1 MKQLWCAMSLM
12 AGSLLFSVNAS
23 ADTSSGALL
32 QQMNLASQSL
42 NYELSFVSI
51 SKQGVESLRYRH
63 ARLNNQPLAQL
74 LQLDGPRREVVLRGT
89 EISYFEPGLD
99 PFTLNGDYIVDS
111 LPSLVYSDFKR
122 LSAAYDFISV
132 GRTRIADRLCDVIRV
147 VARDGTRYS
156 FIAWLDAETKLPLR
170 VDLLDRDGETLEQF
184 RVVSFNVG
192 DNVSASM
199 ETLAKANLP
208 PQLSVPEGGDKANF
222 NWAPTWLPQGVTEV
236 SSSQR
241 RLPTFDG
248 PVESRLYS
256 DGLFS
261 FSININ
267 RATAASSDQ
276 LLRTGRRTVSTT
288 VRDNAEITV
297 VGELP
302 PQTAK
307 RISDIIQGSTMIK
320 EWATVV
326 SWHNG
331 VAQVHCDV
339 KASCSSCASRAGCGS
354 RVLNKL
360 GPQTSHTI
368 SVPCEQPLAA
378 GQKVELGIAESSLLG
393 SAMLVYMAPLAGL
406 FVMASIFQVL
416 FASDIASLCGALLG
430 GVGGFLVAR
439 GLSPR
444 LAARQSW
451 QPVILNVA
459 LPPDLLR
466 VDTPS
471 SDMGQ

>member
-12 AGSLLFSVNAS
+12 AGSLFFSVNAS

-51 SKQGVESLRYRH
+51 NKQGVESLRYRH
-63 ARLNNQPLAQL
+63 AKLDNRTLAQL

-99 PFTLNGDYIVDS
+99 PFTLNGDYIV
-111 LPSLVYSDFKR
+111 
-122 LSAAYDFISV
+122 SV
-132 GRTRIADRLCDVIRV
+132 GRTRIADRLCDVVRV

-156 FIAWLDAETKLPLR
+156 YIAWLDAETKLPLR

-199 ETLAKANLP
+199 ETLSKANLP
-208 PQLSVPEGGDKANF
+208 PQLSVPEGGNKANF
-222 NWAPTWLPQGVTEV
+222 NWAPTWLPQGVAEV

-267 RATAASSDQ
+267 RATANSTDQ
-276 LLRTGRRTVSTT
+276 LLRTGRRTVATT
-288 VRDNAEITV
+288 VRDNAEITI

-307 RISDIIQGSTMIK
+307 RISDSIK
-320 EWATVV
+320 F
-326 SWHNG
+326 
-331 VAQVHCDV
+331 
-339 KASCSSCASRAGCGS
+339 RA
-354 RVLNKL
+354 V
-360 GPQTSHTI
+360 Q
-368 SVPCEQPLAA
+368 
-378 GQKVELGIAESSLLG
+378 
-393 SAMLVYMAPLAGL
+393 
-406 FVMASIFQVL
+406 
-416 FASDIASLCGALLG
+416 
-430 GVGGFLVAR
+430 
-439 GLSPR
+439 
-444 LAARQSW
+444 
-451 QPVILNVA
+451 
-459 LPPDLLR
+459 
-466 VDTPS
+466 
-471 SDMGQ
+471 

>member
-184 RVVSFNVG
+184 RSSLSTLVI
-192 DNVSASM
+192 
-199 ETLAKANLP
+199 TLAPAWRRWQKRICRRSCRCLKGAT
-208 PQLSVPEGGDKANF
+208 K
-222 NWAPTWLPQGVTEV
+222 PT
-236 SSSQR
+236 S
-241 RLPTFDG
+241 
-248 PVESRLYS
+248 
-256 DGLFS
+256 
-261 FSININ
+261 
-267 RATAASSDQ
+267 
-276 LLRTGRRTVSTT
+276 TGRR
-288 VRDNAEITV
+288 R
-297 VGELP
+297 
-302 PQTAK
+302 
-307 RISDIIQGSTMIK
+307 GSL
-320 EWATVV
+320 
-326 SWHNG
+326 
-331 VAQVHCDV
+331 
-339 KASCSSCASRAGCGS
+339 RA
-354 RVLNKL
+354 
-360 GPQTSHTI
+360 
-368 SVPCEQPLAA
+368 
-378 GQKVELGIAESSLLG
+378 
-393 SAMLVYMAPLAGL
+393 
-406 FVMASIFQVL
+406 
-416 FASDIASLCGALLG
+416 
-430 GVGGFLVAR
+430 
-439 GLSPR
+439 
-444 LAARQSW
+444 
-451 QPVILNVA
+451 
-459 LPPDLLR
+459 
-466 VDTPS
+466 
-471 SDMGQ
+471 